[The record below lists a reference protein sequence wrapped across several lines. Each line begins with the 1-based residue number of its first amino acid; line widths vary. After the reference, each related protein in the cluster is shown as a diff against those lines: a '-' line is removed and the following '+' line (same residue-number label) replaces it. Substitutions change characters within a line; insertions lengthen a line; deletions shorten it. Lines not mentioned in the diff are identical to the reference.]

1 MGAWEVLVAGDV
13 LDRIVVAA
21 VDFPHDVLD
30 ALLRFHDTPGAP
42 TEEERPLLA
51 GDARLRLEWINGI
64 RLVSKS
70 FKRAFDNA
78 MNGST
83 PRASG
88 PAGHAFF
95 L

>member
-51 GDARLRLEWINGI
+51 DDARLRLEWINGI

-70 FKRAFDNA
+70 FKHAFDNA

-83 PRASG
+83 PRESG
-88 PAGHAFF
+88 LVGRAFF